1 MKSQHEFQ
9 FINLHYSIINF
20 FYWMCLASIQGYAAF
35 YLLDSGM
42 SNTGIGLLL
51 GIGGLLSALIQPF
64 IASWADRPNGPSVK
78 TLTIVMSSAVV
89 TGSLLLF
96 VFHHRSFIG
105 TYLVYLVSYL
115 FFMMEQSSVNAI
127 CTESINNGQKIS
139 YGFGRGVGSL
149 GYMIGSFVL
158 GHAAARAGVLS
169 IPAAVFISSA
179 ATCIAAFTFP
189 LSRRR
194 TPGQIPGH
202 KCPDASSDHGVSS
215 DSVSAGTASTDA
227 VSASGRDKSGSL
239 LTFFV
244 RYPQI
249 TVAMV
254 SLVLIFIGHT
264 YINNFLL
271 PIVESKGGGSADMGN
286 LMSFAAFPELIIML
300 CYGWLRKL
308 MPDRFWFRM
317 SGIFFTLKV
326 LFTMLVPTIGLMYP
340 VQLFQPF
347 GWGLLAVSAVYY
359 INDIVDDTDKV
370 KGQAIYTATFTLGT
384 VLGSMTAGILLD
396 HGGVTAM
403 LLVGTVLSAVGA
415 GLLLF
420 SAKVRRRR

>member
-1 MKSQHEFQ
+1 M
-9 FINLHYSIINF
+9 
-20 FYWMCLASIQGYAAF
+20 
-35 YLLDSGM
+35 
-42 SNTGIGLLL
+42 
-51 GIGGLLSALIQPF
+51 
-64 IASWADRPNGPSVK
+64 
-78 TLTIVMSSAVV
+78 
-89 TGSLLLF
+89 
-96 VFHHRSFIG
+96 
-105 TYLVYLVSYL
+105 
-115 FFMMEQSSVNAI
+115 
-127 CTESINNGQKIS
+127 
-139 YGFGRGVGSL
+139 
-149 GYMIGSFVL
+149 
-158 GHAAARAGVLS
+158 
-169 IPAAVFISSA
+169 
-179 ATCIAAFTFP
+179 
-189 LSRRR
+189 
-194 TPGQIPGH
+194 
-202 KCPDASSDHGVSS
+202 
-215 DSVSAGTASTDA
+215 
-227 VSASGRDKSGSL
+227 
-239 LTFFV
+239 TFFV